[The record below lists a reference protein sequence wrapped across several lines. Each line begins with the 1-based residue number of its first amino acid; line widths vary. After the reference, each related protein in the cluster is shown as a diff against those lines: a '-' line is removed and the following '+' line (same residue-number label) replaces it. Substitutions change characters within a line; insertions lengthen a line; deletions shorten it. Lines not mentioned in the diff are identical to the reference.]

1 MKRILLTG
9 GTGYLGSK
17 ILVQLVDDGNCIIL
31 LKRSFSNTERIKEY
45 IKKIIVYDID
55 RVSLENVFNENTID
69 IIIHCATDY
78 GRSENDPLHVVDT
91 NLIFPLK
98 LLELGKKNHV
108 KCFINADTVLDKQ
121 TDKYSLSKK
130 QFKEW
135 LYTYRKRFSCINV
148 ALEHFYG
155 PGDNP
160 TKFVTY
166 LLHNLMKNA
175 ERIDLTKGEQK
186 RDFIYIDDVVDAFEK
201 IIKSS
206 DNFLKDFY
214 EFEVGSNQ
222 SLSIRE
228 FVELAKNISGNTVT
242 ALNFGVIPY
251 RENEIMD
258 HKADTSGISSLG
270 WKCTISPAEGLRKMF
285 ESEKRSIIQDR
296 S

>member
-9 GTGYLGSK
+9 GTGYLGSR
-17 ILVQLVDDGNCIIL
+17 ILRKLADDGNCVIL

-45 IKKIIVYDID
+45 IKKISVYDID
-55 RVSLENVFNENTID
+55 RVPLETVFNENAID

-78 GRSENDPLHVVDT
+78 GRTENNPLAVVDA

-98 LLELGKKNHV
+98 LLEQSKKNHI
-108 KCFINADTVLDKQ
+108 KCFINTDTVLDKRI
-121 TDKYSLSKK
+121 DNYSLSKK

-135 LYTYRKRFSCINV
+135 LYTYRKIFSCVNV

-160 TKFVTY
+160 NKFVTY
-166 LLHNLMKNA
+166 ILHNLIKNVDM
-175 ERIDLTKGEQK
+175 IDLTKGEQK
-186 RDFIYIDDVVDAFEK
+186 RDFIYIDDVVDAFAK

-206 DNFLKDFY
+206 DDFFENFY
-214 EFEVGSNQ
+214 EFEIGSSQ

-228 FVELAKNISGNTVT
+228 FVELAKKISGNTGTV
-242 ALNFGVIPY
+242 LNFGAIPY
-251 RENEIMD
+251 RENEIMS
-258 HKADTSGISSLG
+258 HQADTTGISGLG

-285 ESEKRSIIQDR
+285 ESEKRLINQDL